1 MTYAQMLTF
10 NNTPNHARGF
20 TIVEVLLAVA
30 IIGILGAIALPAYQ
44 DYTEKAKVLQ
54 AATDIG
60 GIQAKVQHYFDEERS
75 YPESLADLGE
85 SGRMDPWGKAY
96 AYYNIDKYG
105 KGGARKDKKENPI
118 NSDFDLFSA
127 GNNKAYKP
135 QVSHKDSLDDV
146 IRAHDGQFIN
156 LAEKF

>member
-1 MTYAQMLTF
+1 MFTF
-10 NNTPNHARGF
+10 KAASNPAHGF
-20 TIVEVLLAVA
+20 TLVEILLVIA

-60 GIQAKVQHYFDEERS
+60 GMQAKIQHYFDEERS
-75 YPESLADLGE
+75 YPDSLADVGE
-85 SGRMDPWGKAY
+85 AGRMDPWGIPY
-96 AYYNIDKYG
+96 YYYNIDENG
-105 KGGARKDKKENPI
+105 KGGARKDHKENPI

-127 GNNKAYKP
+127 GKNKEFKS
-135 QVSHKDSLDDV
+135 QVDNPLSKDDV